1 MSRKISGRR
10 HRASKRN
17 RELLITT
24 IFIAIAIFGTYGIF
38 YGIGFA
44 LNNPRPFA
52 VVEGTSMLPN
62 YREYDLVIVQGVVP
76 STLKVGDVI
85 VFQQPGHSQNL
96 IIHRIKEIITSNTQP
111 VFRTKGDNNASP
123 DPWLVQANNVIGKV
137 IYQISSIGIV
147 FLTLSTPVL
156 GNLTLGNL
164 LAIILMALLI
174 FLVYIT
180 PVKQKKRKLKSL
192 LDRDLI

>member
-1 MSRKISGRR
+1 MSRKIPGRR
-10 HRASKRN
+10 HRVSKRN

-62 YREYDLVIVQGVVP
+62 YREYDLVIVQGVAP

-85 VFQQPGHSQNL
+85 VFYQPGYAKNL
-96 IIHRIKEIITSNTQP
+96 IIHRVNEVIINNQP
-111 VFRTKGDNNASP
+111 SFRTKGDNNASP

-137 IYQISSIGIV
+137 IYQVSSIGIV